1 MFSLSKQQH
10 VVRLCV
16 GKHCFFKTSSIT
28 MQTCRDVTE
37 PIDRSYKADMPRP
50 LVDTET
56 IITVALEA
64 MEEPSAGPLTARRLA
79 TRLKCS
85 TRTLYQQ
92 MGKQEQLISA
102 LLNHYFVQKTPQLDP
117 GLDWKGA
124 IGTWSEAF
132 RLAILARPNLSRHL
146 STENR
151 PALIE
156 FTRPLLAAL
165 IAAQLSESV
174 AVEVCRSLVHV
185 IVSLTLGEL
194 ETQSH
199 RYDETAIVGDHL
211 TRLLSIDANAYERS
225 PDGKTPPPVFL
236 QSIQWLIG
244 GIELQQQIQ
253 VART

>member
-1 MFSLSKQQH
+1 
-10 VVRLCV
+10 
-16 GKHCFFKTSSIT
+16 
-28 MQTCRDVTE
+28 
-37 PIDRSYKADMPRP
+37 MPRP

-92 MGKQEQLISA
+92 MGKQEELISA
-102 LLNHYFVQKTPQLDP
+102 LLNHYFVRTAPELDST
-117 GLDWKGA
+117 LSWKDA
-124 IGTWSEAF
+124 IGAWASAL
-132 RLAILARPNLSRHL
+132 RLAILERPNLSRHL
-146 STENR
+146 STDNR

-165 IAAQLSESV
+165 IASEFPEAV

-194 ETQSH
+194 ETQAH
-199 RYDETAIVGDHL
+199 RYDETAIEGDHL
-211 TRLLSIDANAYERS
+211 ARLLSIDANAYERS
-225 PDGKTPPPVFL
+225 PDGKTPPPVFM

>member
-1 MFSLSKQQH
+1 
-10 VVRLCV
+10 
-16 GKHCFFKTSSIT
+16 
-28 MQTCRDVTE
+28 MQTCRDATDS
-37 PIDRSYKADMPRP
+37 IDRSYKADMPRQ

-64 MEEPSAGPLTARRLA
+64 MEEPSEGPLTARRLA

-102 LLNHYFVQKTPQLDP
+102 LLNHYFVQKAPQLDP
-117 GLDWKGA
+117 SLDWKGA
-124 IGTWSEAF
+124 IGTWSKAF

-165 IAAQLSESV
+165 ITAQLSEPV

-225 PDGKTPPPVFL
+225 PDGKTPPPVFV
-236 QSIQWLIG
+236 QSIEWLIG
-244 GIELQQQIQ
+244 GIELQQHIQ

>member
-1 MFSLSKQQH
+1 MQICRAS
-10 VVRLCV
+10 
-16 GKHCFFKTSSIT
+16 TDSIH
-28 MQTCRDVTE
+28 
-37 PIDRSYKADMPRP
+37 RSYKVDMPRP

-56 IITVALEA
+56 IITVALDA

-117 GLDWKGA
+117 NLDWKGA
-124 IGTWSEAF
+124 IDTWAKEL

-165 IAAQLSESV
+165 IAAPLSEPV

-211 TRLLSIDANAYERS
+211 TRLLSNDANAYERS
-225 PDGKTPPPVFL
+225 PDGKIPPPVFV
-236 QSIQWLIG
+236 QSIDWLIG
-244 GIELQQQIQ
+244 GIEGQQQTR
-253 VART
+253 AERA

>member
-1 MFSLSKQQH
+1 
-10 VVRLCV
+10 
-16 GKHCFFKTSSIT
+16 
-28 MQTCRDVTE
+28 
-37 PIDRSYKADMPRP
+37 MPRP

-79 TRLKCS
+79 TTVKVFYTDPVS
-85 TRTLYQQ
+85 TDGQAGRVDFCAAQPLLCQTAPELDSTLSWKDAI
-92 MGKQEQLISA
+92 GAWASA
-102 LLNHYFVQKTPQLDP
+102 L
-117 GLDWKGA
+117 
-124 IGTWSEAF
+124 
-132 RLAILARPNLSRHL
+132 RLAILERPNLSRHL
-146 STENR
+146 STDNR

-165 IAAQLSESV
+165 IASEFSEAV

-194 ETQSH
+194 ETQAH
-199 RYDETAIVGDHL
+199 RYDETAIEGDHL
-211 TRLLSIDANAYERS
+211 ARLLSIDANAYERS
-225 PDGKTPPPVFL
+225 PDGKTPPPVFM

-253 VART
+253 AART